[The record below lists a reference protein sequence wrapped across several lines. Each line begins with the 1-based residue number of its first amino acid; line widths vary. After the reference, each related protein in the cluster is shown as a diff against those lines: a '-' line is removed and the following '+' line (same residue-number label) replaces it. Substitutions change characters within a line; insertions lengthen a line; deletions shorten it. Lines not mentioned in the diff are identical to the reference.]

1 MRATGGALRGALA
14 LVFCAL
20 LPLAAAAQSFPTR
33 PLTIVVPYPPGGLID
48 LVARI
53 IQPPLQAELGQP
65 VAVENKTGAGGNVGA
80 EAVAHSAPDGYT
92 LALANPSFAIS
103 PSIYRK
109 LNYRPI
115 EDFAYVGRYGSV
127 PNVLVVNP
135 SLPVKTAQELVEYAR
150 KNPGKL
156 NYGSPGY
163 GTSPQLSSEL
173 FKTMTGTFIV
183 HIPFRGAGPSIAA
196 LLANDVQMMID
207 NIPPEVPMI
216 KAGKVR
222 ALAVTSLRRV
232 NVLPDVPTM
241 DEIGLKGYEIVS
253 WFGLA
258 ARAGTPPEV
267 VKRLNEAL
275 NRASQEPRVRAAL
288 ESRGATVVQG
298 TPEDFTNF
306 VKAETAK
313 FAPIVKRAGV
323 TIE

>member
-1 MRATGGALRGALA
+1 MKRTGVRLLAALA
-14 LVFCAL
+14 VALIPLVAS
-20 LPLAAAAQSFPTR
+20 AQNFPTR
-33 PLTIVVPYPPGGLID
+33 PITIVVPYPPGGLID

-53 IQPPLQAELGQP
+53 IQAPMQADLGQA
-65 VAVENKTGAGGNVGA
+65 VAVENRAGAGGNVGA
-80 EAVAHSAPDGYT
+80 DLVAHASADGYT
-92 LALANPSFAIS
+92 LLLANPSLAIS

-115 EDFAYVGRYGSV
+115 EDFAYVGRFGSV

-135 SLPVKTAQELVEYAR
+135 TLPVKTAQDLVAYAR
-150 KNPGKL
+150 KHPGQL

-173 FKTMTGTFIV
+173 FKSMTQTFIV

-207 NIPPEVPMI
+207 NIPPQVPLI

-222 ALAVTSLRRV
+222 ALAVTSLHRV

-241 DEIGLKGYEIVS
+241 DEVGLKGYEIVS

-258 ARAGTPPEV
+258 APAGTPPAV
-267 VKRLNEAL
+267 VKRLNDAL
-275 NRASQEPRVRAAL
+275 NRSSQDPKARAAL
-288 ESRGATVVQG
+288 EGRGATVVQG
-298 TPEDFTNF
+298 SPEDFTAF
-306 VKAETAK
+306 VKSETAK

-323 TIE
+323 VIE

>member
-1 MRATGGALRGALA
+1 MKRTGVRLLAALA
-14 LVFCAL
+14 VALIPLVAS
-20 LPLAAAAQSFPTR
+20 AQNFPTR
-33 PLTIVVPYPPGGLID
+33 PITIVVPYPPGGLID

-53 IQPPLQAELGQP
+53 IQAPMQADLGQA
-65 VAVENKTGAGGNVGA
+65 VAVENRAGAGGNVGA
-80 EAVAHSAPDGYT
+80 DLVAHASADGYT
-92 LALANPSFAIS
+92 LLLANPSLAIS

-115 EDFAYVGRYGSV
+115 EDFAYVGRFGSV

-135 SLPVKTAQELVEYAR
+135 TLPVKTAQDLVAYAR
-150 KNPGKL
+150 KHPGQL

-173 FKTMTGTFIV
+173 FKSMTQTFIV

-207 NIPPEVPMI
+207 NIPPQVPLI

-222 ALAVTSLRRV
+222 ALAVTSLHRV

-241 DEIGLKGYEIVS
+241 DEVGLKGYEIVS

-258 ARAGTPPEV
+258 APAGTPPAV
-267 VKRLNEAL
+267 VKRLNDAL
-275 NRASQEPRVRAAL
+275 NRSSQDPKARAAL
-288 ESRGATVVQG
+288 EGRGATVVQVS
-298 TPEDFTNF
+298 PEDFTAF
-306 VKAETAK
+306 VKSETAK

-323 TIE
+323 VIE

>member
-1 MRATGGALRGALA
+1 MKRTGVRLLAALA
-14 LVFCAL
+14 VALIPLVAS
-20 LPLAAAAQSFPTR
+20 AQNFPTR
-33 PLTIVVPYPPGGLID
+33 PITIVVPYPPGGLID

-53 IQPPLQAELGQP
+53 IQAPMQADLGQA
-65 VAVENKTGAGGNVGA
+65 VAVENRAGAGGNVGA
-80 EAVAHSAPDGYT
+80 DLVAHASADGYT
-92 LALANPSFAIS
+92 LLLANPSLAIS

-115 EDFAYVGRYGSV
+115 EDFAYVGRFGSV

-135 SLPVKTAQELVEYAR
+135 TLPVKTAQDLVAYAR
-150 KNPGKL
+150 KHPGQL

-173 FKTMTGTFIV
+173 FKSMTQTFIV

-207 NIPPEVPMI
+207 NIPPQVPLI

-222 ALAVTSLRRV
+222 ALAVTSLHRV

-241 DEIGLKGYEIVS
+241 DEVGLKGYEIVS

-258 ARAGTPPEV
+258 APAGTPPAV

-275 NRASQEPRVRAAL
+275 NRASQDPRARAAL
-288 ESRGATVVQG
+288 EGRGATVVQG
-298 TPEDFTNF
+298 SPEDFTAF
-306 VKAETAK
+306 VKSETAK

-323 TIE
+323 VIE

>member
-1 MRATGGALRGALA
+1 MKARLSLLAIVAGAAVVALFSTA
-14 LVFCAL
+14 VG
-20 LPLAAAAQSFPTR
+20 AQSFPSR
-33 PLTIVVPYPPGGLID
+33 AITIIVPYPPGGLID

-53 IQPPLQAELGQP
+53 IQAPMQADLGQP
-65 VAVENKTGAGGNVGA
+65 VAVENRAGAGGNVGA
-80 EAVAHSAPDGYT
+80 DFVAHAPADGYT
-92 LALANPSFAIS
+92 LLLANPSLAIS

-109 LNYRPI
+109 LNYRPMQ
-115 EDFAYVGRYGSV
+115 DLVYVGRFGSV

-135 SLPVKTAQELVEYAR
+135 ALPVKTAQELVEYAK

-173 FKTMTGTFIV
+173 FKAMTHTFIV

-207 NIPPEVPMI
+207 NIPPQVPLI
-216 KAGKVR
+216 KSGKVR
-222 ALAVTSLRRV
+222 ALAVTSLHRV
-232 NVLPDVPTM
+232 DVLPDVPTM

-258 ARAGTPPEV
+258 APAGTPPAV
-267 VKRLNEAL
+267 IKRLNESL
-275 NRASQEPRVRAAL
+275 NHASQDPKARAAL
-288 ESRGATVVQG
+288 DARGATVVQG
-298 TPEDFTNF
+298 SPEDFTAF
-306 VKAETAK
+306 VKSETEK

-323 TIE
+323 VID

>member
-1 MRATGGALRGALA
+1 MKRTGVRLLAALA
-14 LVFCAL
+14 VALIPLVAS
-20 LPLAAAAQSFPTR
+20 AQNFPTR
-33 PLTIVVPYPPGGLID
+33 PITIVVPYPPGGLID

-53 IQPPLQAELGQP
+53 IQAPMQADLGQA
-65 VAVENKTGAGGNVGA
+65 VAVENRAGAGGNVGA
-80 EAVAHSAPDGYT
+80 DLVAHASADGYT
-92 LALANPSFAIS
+92 LLLANPSLAIS

-115 EDFAYVGRYGSV
+115 EDFAYVGRFGSV

-135 SLPVKTAQELVEYAR
+135 TLPVKTAQDLVEYAR
-150 KNPGKL
+150 KHPGQL

-173 FKTMTGTFIV
+173 FKSMTQTFIV

-207 NIPPEVPMI
+207 NIPPQVPLI

-222 ALAVTSLRRV
+222 ALAVTSLHRV

-241 DEIGLKGYEIVS
+241 DEVGLKGYEIVS

-258 ARAGTPPEV
+258 APAGTPPAV

-275 NRASQEPRVRAAL
+275 NRASQDPRARAAL
-288 ESRGATVVQG
+288 EGRGATVVQG
-298 TPEDFTNF
+298 SPEDFTAF
-306 VKAETAK
+306 VKSETAK

-323 TIE
+323 VIE